1 MMIRDSG
8 QCARCGKPFAAADGD
23 THDGRKY
30 GGSIRGLVHGN
41 HFVCIRHL
49 SERAEVAE
57 KRAAELEAAQAWRPV
72 TNDAPAP
79 LERVVIDD
87 PVDGLDV
94 GWRLPEQPNIFLT
107 RWGRSYLADDI
118 RGWLSIPTTEPL
130 T

>member
-1 MMIRDSG
+1 M
-8 QCARCGKPFAAADGD
+8 
-23 THDGRKY
+23 TRKKRKAVNRTWQFY
-30 GGSIRGLVHGN
+30 SR
-41 HFVCIRHL
+41 RR
-49 SERAEVAE
+49 RATT
-57 KRAAELEAAQAWRPV
+57 LAWRPV

-107 RWGRSYLADDI
+107 GRGRSYLADDI
-118 RGWLSIPTTEPL
+118 RGWLSIPTTEPV